1 MFDANIN
8 VSVVAATGVGNEV
21 LVKPREGR
29 KLSFSGRSK
38 QEKLKKELKQNY
50 ERYESVLT
58 ENSWT
63 LLLYLHKKNSPSSI
77 KDLAVLIE
85 PDVKDD
91 DRFLSEFRY
100 RLEWLVQLGLLDR
113 PSRNSNAYEL
123 SIVGESLIGIA
134 QVKDGTAGLSES
146 CFNRAAHKLK
156 SAWKATEHKPQLQEI
171 IDQ

>member
-38 QEKLKKELKQNY
+38 QEQLKKELKQNY
-50 ERYESVLT
+50 DRYGAVLT
-58 ENSWT
+58 VNSWT
-63 LLLYLHKKNSPSSI
+63 ILLYLHNEHSPSSI
-77 KDLAVLIE
+77 KDLAILVE
-85 PDVKDD
+85 PNAQDD

-113 PSRNSNAYEL
+113 PSKNSNTYEL

-134 QVKDGTAGLSES
+134 QVKNGASNLSES
-146 CFNRAAHKLK
+146 YFNKAAHRLEN
-156 SAWKATEHKPQLQEI
+156 SSTILGTPQLG
-171 IDQ
+171 

>member
-1 MFDANIN
+1 MFDANVNI
-8 VSVVAATGVGNEV
+8 SVVAATGVGNEV

-38 QEKLKKELKQNY
+38 QEQLKKELKRNY
-50 ERYESVLT
+50 ERYGAVLT

-63 LLLYLHKKNSPSSI
+63 ILLYLHKKHSASLI
-77 KDLAVLIE
+77 KELAQLIE
-85 PDVKDD
+85 PNMQDN

-113 PSRNSNAYEL
+113 ATNSPHGYEL

-134 QVKDGTAGLSES
+134 QVNDGASSISES
-146 CFNRAAHKLK
+146 CFNKAADRLESLAPSKP
-156 SAWKATEHKPQLQEI
+156 PQLE
-171 IDQ
+171 